1 MVLQDSTIDA
11 KVEACLG
18 LYDGPVSG
26 SESSH
31 SEITDG
37 LPEVQNAKSC
47 LEELVEDNE
56 EDCLRCVLR
65 LALAVN

>member
-11 KVEACLG
+11 KVEACLE

-26 SESSH
+26 SESSD

-37 LPEVQNAKSC
+37 LPEVQNVKSG

-56 EDCLRCVLR
+56 EDCLRCVRR